1 MENKVPVISTKD
13 LSVEFQVG
21 SFSVKA
27 LNDVNVDIYDGEV
40 LCLLGESG
48 SGKSV
53 FGNSIL
59 RLHPNNALVKGEIY
73 FNGREILSLSD
84 KEFFPLRGA
93 ELAWVPQSAASS
105 LNPLKN
111 IGNQVD
117 EVYRLHV
124 ENNKKKARDNTISLF
139 RLLGLPR
146 LPELAKDYPHELS
159 GGMKQRVLVAMGTSA
174 FPKFIVVDEPTKGLD
189 AVRKREVI
197 ERIGHMQK
205 THNSTMLLITHD
217 VAVAESLANDIG
229 VMYAGEIVEYGSKNE
244 VLHDPKH
251 PYTKGLLA
259 ALPQNGFHA
268 IRGFSPSTADMP
280 AGCRFNPRCP
290 MCAKDCV
297 EKHPEMKKDSVQRH
311 IARCYYA

>member
-1 MENKVPVISTKD
+1 MNKEPVIKTRD

-21 SFSVKA
+21 TFSVKA
-27 LNDVNVDIYDGEV
+27 LSDVNVSIYDGEV

-59 RLHPNNALVKGEIY
+59 RLHPDNALVKGEIY
-73 FNGREILSLSD
+73 FNGREITSLSD
-84 KEFFPLRGA
+84 KEFLPLRGA

-105 LNPLKN
+105 LNPLKS
-111 IGNQVD
+111 IGKQVD

-124 ENNKKKARDNTISLF
+124 ENDKKKARDNTIGLF

-146 LPELAKDYPHELS
+146 LPELANDYPHELS

-174 FPKFIVVDEPTKGLD
+174 FPKFIVIDEPTKGLD

-197 ERIGHMQK
+197 DRIGDMQK
-205 THNSTMLLITHD
+205 KHNATMLLITHD

-229 VMYAGEIVEYGSKNE
+229 VMYAGEIVEYGTKDE
-244 VLHDPKH
+244 VLHAPKH

-268 IRGFSPSTADMP
+268 IKGFSPSSADMP
-280 AGCRFNPRCP
+280 IGCKFNPRCP
-290 MCAKDCV
+290 KCSQECI
-297 EKHPEMKKDSVQRH
+297 EGHPELKMSDVQRH
-311 IARCYYA
+311 VARCYHA

>member
-1 MENKVPVISTKD
+1 MSGEPVIKTED

-21 SFSVKA
+21 NGSVKA
-27 LNDVNVDIYDGEV
+27 LHDINVSIYDGEV

-59 RLHPNNALVKGEIY
+59 RLHPDNALVKGKIF
-73 FNGREILSLSD
+73 FNGQEITALSD
-84 KEFFPLRGA
+84 KEFLPLRGA
-93 ELAWVPQSAASS
+93 QLAWVPQSAASS
-105 LNPLKN
+105 LNPLKS
-111 IGNQVD
+111 IGKQVD

-124 ENNKKKARDNTISLF
+124 ENDKKKARENTIDLF

-146 LPELAKDYPHELS
+146 LPELADDYPHELS

-189 AVRKREVI
+189 AVRKREVF

-205 THNSTMLLITHD
+205 THKSTMLLITHD

-229 VMYAGEIVEYGSKNE
+229 VMYAGEIVEYGSKDE
-244 VLHDPKH
+244 VLHSPKH
-251 PYTKGLLA
+251 PYTRGLIN

-268 IRGFSPSTADMP
+268 IKGFSPSASDMP
-280 AGCRFNPRCP
+280 TGCKFNPRCP
-290 MCAKDCV
+290 ECTQECIDGHPKLIISES
-297 EKHPEMKKDSVQRH
+297 EKHV
-311 IARCYYA
+311 ARCYHA